1 MNIILKTH
9 KKLEKL
15 VFFNKKKHNFV
26 LRFSQKIFNFLLY
39 FLKYF
44 VMICILFFRRFKT
57 NSKYKINVKRLYTF

>member
-39 FLKYF
+39 FF
-44 VMICILFFRRFKT
+44 EVFCHDM
-57 NSKYKINVKRLYTF
+57 YTIF